1 MNHADEVAAVRPRSE
16 AHRAVDGAVEVAV
29 EVAVDVPIER
39 PRSALSIPNF
49 RFLWANNIAF
59 FLVANAE
66 RFVYGWLV
74 LEGLNRGEREQG
86 FIVFTL
92 GIPTV
97 LITLQAG
104 VWADR
109 LDRRRLLM
117 TTQLAGAAIMAVTA
131 IFVSTGRATYGWVVV
146 ASLIAG
152 SASAVGS
159 PVRSSMISAIVPK
172 QQLFSAI
179 AINALAMTSSMILGP
194 VLARAVGGQFGFEG
208 AFWFQAGLM
217 VLGIGFLRKLRLPPQ
232 AERGPKRSVRTE
244 TLEAVR
250 HVWHDRN
257 LRTLFGLLVVASVT
271 INPAVMVTSQVHVK
285 EALGR
290 DAGDSAL
297 TLACMGIGIAI
308 TSLILIRKGDMAN
321 KGKLFQRAVIGGS
334 TMTFLIGRSNTF
346 TMMLI
351 VSLIMGLCGG
361 FYINMNQGL
370 IQSSTPQA
378 LMGRVMG
385 LFVLTQAGFMPIGAI
400 GLGFIA
406 HNFSTGIAISGAG
419 AVAWVI
425 FVTVYIRNAELRRL
439 A

>member
-1 MNHADEVAAVRPRSE
+1 MNHTDEVAV
-16 AHRAVDGAVEVAV
+16 
-29 EVAVDVPIER
+29 ER

-74 LEGLNRGEREQG
+74 LEGLKLGEREQG

-92 GIPTV
+92 GLPTV
-97 LITLQAG
+97 LFTLQAG

-131 IFVSTGRATYGWVVV
+131 IFVGTGNATFGWIVV

-152 SASAVGS
+152 TTSAVGS

-194 VLARAVGGQFGFEG
+194 VLARAVGAQFGFEG

-217 VLGIGFLRKLRLPPQ
+217 ILGIGFLRQLRLPPR
-232 AERGPKRSVRTE
+232 AERSPKRSVRTE

-250 HVWHDRN
+250 HVWHDHN
-257 LRTLFGLLVVASVT
+257 LRTLFGLLMLASVT
-271 INPAVMVTSQVHVK
+271 INPAVMVTAQVHVK
-285 EALGR
+285 DALGR

-297 TLACMGIGIAI
+297 TLACMGVGIAI

-321 KGKLFQRAVIGGS
+321 KGMLFQRAVIMGS
-334 TMTFLIGRSNTF
+334 TMTFLMGRSNTF
-346 TMMLI
+346 TMMLV
-351 VSLIMGLCGG
+351 VSLFMGLAGG

-400 GLGFIA
+400 ALGFIA
-406 HNFSTGIAISGAG
+406 HRFSSGIAISGAG

-425 FVTVYIRNAELRRL
+425 FVIVYIRNAELRRL

>member
-1 MNHADEVAAVRPRSE
+1 MNHADEVAV
-16 AHRAVDGAVEVAV
+16 
-29 EVAVDVPIER
+29 ER

-74 LEGLNRGEREQG
+74 LEGLKLGEREQG

-92 GIPTV
+92 GLPTV
-97 LITLQAG
+97 LFTLQAG

-117 TTQLAGAAIMAVTA
+117 TTQLGGAAIMAVTA
-131 IFVSTGRATYGWVVV
+131 VFVGTGRATFGWIAV

-152 SASAVGS
+152 TASAVGS

-194 VLARAVGGQFGFEG
+194 VLARAVGAQFGIEG

-217 VLGIGFLRKLRLPPQ
+217 IIGIGFLRKLRLPPP
-232 AERGPKRSVRTE
+232 AVRGPKRSVRTE

-250 HVWHDRN
+250 HVWHDHN
-257 LRTLFGLLVVASVT
+257 LRTLFGLLMLASVT
-271 INPAVMVTSQVHVK
+271 INPAVMVTAQVHVK

-297 TLACMGIGIAI
+297 TLACMGVGIAI

-321 KGKLFQRAVIGGS
+321 KGMLFQRAVIMGS
-334 TMTFLIGRSNTF
+334 TMTFLMGRSNTF

-351 VSLIMGLCGG
+351 VSLFMGLAGG

-400 GLGFIA
+400 ALGFIA
-406 HNFSTGIAISGAG
+406 HRFSSGIAISGAG

-425 FVTVYIRNAELRRL
+425 FVLVYIRNADLRRL
-439 A
+439 S

>member
-1 MNHADEVAAVRPRSE
+1 MSEESRTPPNNLRLSWPFVQLSCQHAAVNHAIEAVALRP
-16 AHRAVDGAVEVAV
+16 
-29 EVAVDVPIER
+29 P
-39 PRSALSIPNF
+39 SALSIPNF

-74 LEGLNRGEREQG
+74 LEGLKRGEREQG
-86 FIVFTL
+86 LIVFTL
-92 GIPTV
+92 GLPTV

-117 TTQLAGAAIMAVTA
+117 TTQIAGAAIMAATA
-131 IFVSTGRATYGWVVV
+131 VLVGTGRATLGWIAV
-146 ASLIAG
+146 ATLIAG
-152 SASAVGS
+152 TASAVGS

-172 QQLFSAI
+172 PQLFSAI

-194 VLARAVGGQFGFEG
+194 VLARVAGAQFGFEG

-217 VLGIGFLRKLRLPPQ
+217 IIGVFFLRKLRLPPQ
-232 AERGPKRSVRTE
+232 AERGSKRSVRAE
-244 TLEAVR
+244 TSEAVR
-250 HVWHDRN
+250 HVWHDHH
-257 LRTLFGLLVVASVT
+257 LRTLFGLLILASVT
-271 INPAVMVTSQVHVK
+271 INPAVMVTAQVHVK
-285 EALGR
+285 DALGR

-297 TLACMGIGIAI
+297 TLACMGVGIAI
-308 TSLILIRKGDMAN
+308 TSLILIRKGDMRN
-321 KGKLFQRAVIGGS
+321 KGMLFQRAVIMGS
-334 TMTFLIGRSNTF
+334 TMTFLLGRSNTF

-351 VSLIMGLCGG
+351 VSLFMGMCGG

-378 LMGRVMG
+378 LMGRVMA
-385 LFVLTQAGFMPIGAI
+385 LFVLTQAGFMPLGAI

-406 HNFSTGIAISGAG
+406 HRYSTGIAISGAG
-419 AVAWVI
+419 AVAWMA
-425 FVTVYIRNAELRRL
+425 FVTVYIRNADLRRL